1 MIPAFK
7 LFSNILASKKRCI
20 HPALVNLVLAGI
32 FLPFSGCKT
41 PVSPDSAKATA
52 PAGIIELP
60 LPGPLAVDE
69 KIRLQKICSHWYDSV
84 LGRTNFNG
92 GMVVAKNGHII
103 FEKYHGNPRI
113 GAPDSVNAETV
124 FHIASVSKTFTA
136 MAVLKLWEQGKIQLD
151 DEFVKYF
158 PAFNY
163 PGVTIRTLLDHRS
176 GLPNYLYFMEKLDW
190 NDSVII
196 KNQDILQTLITRKA
210 EIEDI
215 SSPNTHFTYCN
226 TNYALLALLI
236 EKVTGITYPQFIKQ
250 TFFDPL
256 QMKHSFVYTPADSG
270 RVTPNYDWRGQLI
283 KNNYLDQVY
292 GDKNIYTTP
301 RDLLIW
307 DRALRSNLLFKPETL
322 AAAYQ
327 PYSNERPGIKNYG
340 LGWRMNIYPN
350 GKKVIF
356 HNGWWH
362 GNNAAFIRL
371 FDEDA
376 TIIVLGN
383 RYTQAIYKSYKL
395 INSFGNYFEVL
406 EEIE

>member
-1 MIPAFK
+1 MIKVFK
-7 LFSNILASKKRCI
+7 FLSNRCPDNEKSPSLSFFHLPVLASI
-20 HPALVNLVLAGI
+20 S
-32 FLPFSGCKT
+32 FFTGCN
-41 PVSPDSAKATA
+41 A
-52 PAGIIELP
+52 PASTDIGKLTATPGIIELP
-60 LPGPLAVDE
+60 APSPLDVKE
-69 KIRLQKICSHWYDSV
+69 KIRLQNTCAHWFDSV

-92 GMVVAKNGHII
+92 GMLVAKKGHII
-103 FEKYHGNPRI
+103 FEKYHGSPTLK
-113 GAPDSVNAETV
+113 GTDSVNAETV

-151 DEFVKYF
+151 EEFVKYF

-163 PGVTIRTLLDHRS
+163 PGVTIRTLLNHRS
-176 GLPNYLYFMEKLDW
+176 GLPNYLYFMEKLKW
-190 NDSVII
+190 NDSIVL
-196 KNQDILQTLITRKA
+196 KNDDILQTLITRKG
-210 EIEDI
+210 EIENI

-226 TNYALLALLI
+226 TNYVLLALLI
-236 EKVTGITYPQFIKQ
+236 EKVTGLSYPQYIKQ

-256 QMKHSFVYTPADSG
+256 QMSHSFVYTPADSA
-270 RVTPNYDWRGQLI
+270 RVTQNYDWRGQVI
-283 KNNYLDQVY
+283 KNNYLDNLY

-307 DRALRSNLLFKPETL
+307 DRALSSHLLFKPETF

-350 GKKVIF
+350 GKKVVF

-376 TIIVLGN
+376 TIIVMGN
-383 RYTQAIYKSYKL
+383 RYTQAIYRSYKL
-395 INSFGNYFEVL
+395 INSFGNYFEVM